1 MGYLRSPDLV
11 NSVKGKG
18 AVTGVTVY
26 KDEMFL
32 TRDDSTNIET
42 YFGTKYKRG
51 IRLSVTEKQKSTRK
65 NFFKKKASEHN
76 EIQNG
81 LQDLTC
87 DRSAR
92 LYTSESNGH
101 TIFCISLNARQII
114 SSWQVEVGKPSG
126 LSITKDG
133 NLLVSCSSE
142 YKICEYTFNGD
153 LLHEISF
160 GCNMDGPQH
169 ALQLDAQLLV
179 VSHGNTDAS
188 QKSEGVNVIDLHG
201 NISVGTKT
209 FQLVNPSH
217 LAVDSH
223 QQILIADRARNM
235 IILASRTLDGLHRI
249 LLTSE
254 NKLEAPTRIHL
265 NEANGQLLVGLQNGT
280 LMIYYV
286 KSPWSIPDDAGKQE
300 TASLLSDV
308 DDYIPGDE
316 YATSGNCLAGDD
328 ESVYE
333 DLCPKEKPGYVNVEV
348 E

>member
-1 MGYLRSPDLV
+1 M
-11 NSVKGKG
+11 
-18 AVTGVTVY
+18 TGVTVY
-26 KDEMFL
+26 DDETFL
-32 TRDDSTNIET
+32 TRDNSSDIET
-42 YFGTKYKRG
+42 FSGYKFKRG
-51 IRLSVTEKQKSTRK
+51 RRITVSQKPKSNRIKMFMSRASKSSEKRS
-65 NFFKKKASEHN
+65 
-76 EIQNG
+76 G
-81 LQDLTC
+81 LQDVTC
-87 DRSAR
+87 DRRGR

-101 TIFCISLNARQII
+101 RIYCIGLNTRQVI
-114 SSWQVEVGKPSG
+114 SSWQVEAGKPSG
-126 LSITKDG
+126 LSVTKDS
-133 NLLVSCSSE
+133 NLLVSCRSE
-142 YKICEYTFNGD
+142 CKICEYTFSGD
-153 LLHEISF
+153 LVRTIRF

>member
-160 GCNMDGPQH
+160 GCNMDGPRH
-169 ALQLDAQLLV
+169 ALQLDSHLLV
-179 VSHGNTDAS
+179 VCHGIADS
-188 QKSEGVNVIDLHG
+188 SEKSEGVSVIDLYG
-201 NISVGTKT
+201 NNSAGTKT
-209 FQLVNPSH
+209 MQLVNPCH
-217 LAVDSH
+217 LAVDSRE
-223 QQILIADRARNM
+223 QILIADRTRNM
-235 IILASRTLDGLHRI
+235 IILANRTLDGCHRI

-254 NKLEAPTRIHL
+254 DGLEVPTRVHL
-265 NEANGQLLVGLQNGT
+265 NEAKGLLLVGLQSGA
-280 LMIYYV
+280 LMIYHV
-286 KSPWSIPDDAGKQE
+286 KWPRFNPDDVAKPESAFFVSFENTRKSDKDNGK
-300 TASLLSDV
+300 TTDKVSLHRDNPNCPV
-308 DDYIPGDE
+308 YDE
-316 YATSGNCLAGDD
+316 ID
-328 ESVYE
+328 
-333 DLCPKEKPGYVNVEV
+333 
-348 E
+348 